1 MKGAMTIMTKLQK
14 IAWLSVGALV
24 AGVMTGGATP
34 ASATPT
40 PVQATGVA
48 VSAQQKAGLMA
59 PACIVRD
66 GKPDGGRSRGG
77 APPRYEFDTS
87 PYLGVRYESCGS
99 SFKIY
104 YGGYTG
110 ITHYNIRHYFPGY
123 YGSSDHWR
131 QFEVGATAAG
141 VYTMPADA
149 ILKENISKFTVEA
162 CKRGGFLQ
170 PSSCT
175 SWSPTVTVDPR

>member
-1 MKGAMTIMTKLQK
+1 MKGAMIIMTKLQK
-14 IAWLSVGALV
+14 IIWLSVCTLV
-24 AGVMTGGATP
+24 AGLMMTGGAAW

-40 PVQATGVA
+40 PVQSTGAA
-48 VSAQQKAGLMA
+48 VSAQQKAGLIA

-66 GKPDGGRSRGG
+66 GTPSGGRSRGG
-77 APPRYEFDTS
+77 SPPRYEFDTS
-87 PYLGVRYESCGS
+87 PYVGVRYDSCGR

-110 ITHYNIRHYFPGY
+110 VTHYNLCHSKLGY
-123 YGSSDHWR
+123 PCLQLEMR
-131 QFEVGATAAG
+131 ATAAG
-141 VYTMPADA
+141 VYTMFVNDDDKKLPHLFA
-149 ILKENISKFTVEA
+149 VQA